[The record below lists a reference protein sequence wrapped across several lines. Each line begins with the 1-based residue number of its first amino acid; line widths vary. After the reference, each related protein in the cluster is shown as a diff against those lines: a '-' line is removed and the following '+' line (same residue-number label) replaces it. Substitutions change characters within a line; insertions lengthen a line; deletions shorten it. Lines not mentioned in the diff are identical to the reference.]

1 MSALPL
7 TRLSDSEFQRNNLR
21 YNSLPARFKSASDYY
36 ASKESG
42 RSSAEP
48 VDYNKWLPGLSK
60 KQSSNSTVD
69 TDSPD
74 EGGFPEFN
82 NNSSSHPVASV
93 QQPTATSG
101 LSSGSSSGSQHNPSP
116 TPSLSSC
123 SLDVSFT
130 SSLNE
135 SVDHRPGSSWP
146 SKLPIAASNPAMTIH
161 SVGLVKRTS
170 INDFKRKLL
179 QVHQPAQRKVSAVEL
194 LKATKP
200 PPTGIK
206 GPPPD
211 VSPVPKHPAVENFV
225 RKSPRVNYIASRLG
239 QQQRNTR
246 FQHSPRTD
254 VLSSTIIEGKSE
266 EELAENEKLNE
277 QSIDIESKQVIVN
290 QNGVRRNLSF
300 QQRRSPTPSSGCST
314 PIETSL

>member
-1 MSALPL
+1 M
-7 TRLSDSEFQRNNLR
+7 R
-21 YNSLPARFKSASDYY
+21 YNSLPARFKTAADYY
-36 ASKESG
+36 SSKETG

-48 VDYNKWLPGLSK
+48 VDYKMWLPGMSNNK
-60 KQSSNSTVD
+60 KQSSNPNVD

-74 EGGFPEFN
+74 EGGFLEYN
-82 NNSSSHPVASV
+82 NNGAHAVAVIQPPSSA
-93 QQPTATSG
+93 A
-101 LSSGSSSGSQHNPSP
+101 SSGSSSGPNPSP

-123 SLDVSFT
+123 SLDVSFA

-135 SVDHRPGSSWP
+135 STDQRPSWP
-146 SKLPIAASNPAMTIH
+146 SSIPVTNPGMTIH

-170 INDFKRKLL
+170 ISDFKRKLL
-179 QVHQPAQRKVSAVEL
+179 QVHQPAPRRVSAVEQ

-200 PPTGIK
+200 PPAGIK

-211 VSPVPKHPAVENFV
+211 LSPVPKHPAVENFV
-225 RKSPRVNYIASRLG
+225 RKSPRVNYIASRLS
-239 QQQRNTR
+239 QQQRNNR

-266 EELAENEKLNE
+266 EELAENNEKITE
-277 QSIDIESKQVIVN
+277 QPVHPIGAAVVK
-290 QNGVRRNLSF
+290 RNLSF
-300 QQRRSPTPSSGCST
+300 RRSSTPSSGSST